1 MSTNQSIKNP
11 NVSTLGAVKIGIISL
26 GTQNHATRR
35 LVEASL
41 AAGHIPKVLNPFG
54 FYLHIGGSGAP
65 IYYEETPATNF
76 DVVLPRLSA
85 STAQYGEE
93 VVAHFEWNDTPV
105 VNRSYAIANARN
117 KFRALRIL
125 AQHGLPIPPSFAAG
139 SARYVDR
146 SVHQTGE
153 YPFIMKPFEGT
164 HGNAILLLDTPA
176 SLQSAIGAMCDLH
189 QDYVIQPFI
198 GEAAG
203 NDVRVIVIGG
213 KVVAAMRRTAQKG
226 EFRANIHRG
235 GQGHP
240 IELQNEYIDTAIR
253 AAEAMELNIAGVDLL
268 ETLAGPMVLEVN
280 PSPGFEEIE
289 TITGIKVAEAMITFA
304 VEYSQTTR
312 KAN

>member
-1 MSTNQSIKNP
+1 M
-11 NVSTLGAVKIGIISL
+11 KIGIISL

-65 IYYEETPATNF
+65 IYYEETPATDF

-93 VVAHFEWNDTPV
+93 VVAHFEWNGTPV
-105 VNRSYAIANARN
+105 VNQSYAIANARN

-125 AQHGLPIPPSFAAG
+125 AQHGLPVPPSFAAG

-164 HGNAILLLDTPA
+164 HGKAILLLDTPT

-198 GEAAG
+198 GESAG

-213 KVVAAMRRTAQKG
+213 KVVAAMRRTAPEG
-226 EFRANIHRG
+226 EFRSNIHRG

-240 IELQNEYIDTAIR
+240 IELQSEYIDTAIR

-289 TITGIKVAEAMITFA
+289 TVTGINVAEAMIAFG
-304 VEYSQTTR
+304 VEYSQTAR
-312 KAN
+312 KTN

>member
-1 MSTNQSIKNP
+1 M
-11 NVSTLGAVKIGIISL
+11 KIGIISL

-35 LVEASL
+35 LVEAAL
-41 AAGHIPKVLNPFG
+41 AVGGTPKVLNPFG
-54 FYLHIGGSGAP
+54 FYLHIGGSGTR
-65 IYYEETPATNF
+65 IYYEETSATDF

-125 AQHGLPIPPSFAAG
+125 AQHGLPIPPSFATG

-164 HGNAILLLDTPA
+164 HGNAILLLDTPGA
-176 SLQSAIGAMCDLH
+176 LQSAIGAMCDLH

-198 GEAAG
+198 AESAG
-203 NDVRVIVIGG
+203 NDVRVIVVGG
-213 KVVAAMRRTAQKG
+213 KVIAAMRRTAQEG
-226 EFRANIHRG
+226 EFRSNIHRG
-235 GQGHP
+235 GQGQP
-240 IELQNEYIDTAIR
+240 VELQSEYSDTAIR
-253 AAEAMELNIAGVDLL
+253 ATEAMELNIAGVDLL

-289 TITGIKVAEAMITFA
+289 TVTGIKVAEAMIAFA
-304 VEYSQTTR
+304 VEYSQATK

>member
-1 MSTNQSIKNP
+1 M
-11 NVSTLGAVKIGIISL
+11 KIGIISL

-35 LVEASL
+35 LVEAAL
-41 AAGHIPKVLNPFG
+41 AVGCTPKVLNPFG
-54 FYLHIGGSGAP
+54 FYLHIGGSGAR
-65 IYYEETPATNF
+65 IYYEEIPATDF

-85 STAQYGEE
+85 ATAQYGEE

-125 AQHGLPIPPSFAAG
+125 AQHNLPIPPSFATG

-146 SVHQTGE
+146 SIHQTGE

-164 HGNAILLLDTPA
+164 HGNAILLLDTPV

-198 GEAAG
+198 GESAG

-213 KVVAAMRRTAQKG
+213 KVVAAMRRTAQEG
-226 EFRANIHRG
+226 EFRSNIHRG
-235 GQGHP
+235 GQGQP
-240 IELQNEYIDTAIR
+240 IELQSEYRDTAIR

-268 ETLAGPMVLEVN
+268 ETIAGPMVLEVN

-289 TITGIKVAEAMITFA
+289 AVTGIKVAEAMIAFA
-304 VEYSQTTR
+304 VEYSQATKRT
-312 KAN
+312 N

>member
-1 MSTNQSIKNP
+1 M
-11 NVSTLGAVKIGIISL
+11 KIGIISL

-41 AAGHIPKVLNPFG
+41 AAGHIPQVLNPFG
-54 FYLHIGGSGAP
+54 FYLHIGGSGAT
-65 IYYEETPATNF
+65 IYYEETPAADF

-105 VNRSYAIANARN
+105 VNQSYAIANARN

-189 QDYVIQPFI
+189 QDYVVQPFI
-198 GEAAG
+198 GESAG
-203 NDVRVIVIGG
+203 NDVRVIVVGG
-213 KVVAAMRRTAQKG
+213 KVIAAMRRTAQEG
-226 EFRANIHRG
+226 EFRSNIHRG

-240 IELQNEYIDTAIR
+240 IELQNEYIDTAIQ
-253 AAEAMELNIAGVDLL
+253 AAAAMELNIAGVDLL

-289 TITGIKVAEAMITFA
+289 TVTGIKVAEAMIAFA
-304 VEYSQTTR
+304 VEYSQSTR
-312 KAN
+312 KTN

>member
-1 MSTNQSIKNP
+1 M
-11 NVSTLGAVKIGIISL
+11 KIGIISL

-54 FYLHIGGSGAP
+54 FYLHIGGSGAR
-65 IYYEETPATNF
+65 IYYEETSAADF
-76 DVVLPRLSA
+76 DVVLPRLST
-85 STAQYGEE
+85 STAPYGAE
-93 VVAHFEWNDTPV
+93 VVAHFEWNGTPV

-117 KFRALRIL
+117 KFRTLRIL
-125 AQHGLPIPPSFAAG
+125 AQHGLPVPPSFAAG

-153 YPFIMKPFEGT
+153 YPFIMKPFVGT
-164 HGNAILLLDTPA
+164 HGNAILLLDTPT

-189 QDYVIQPFI
+189 QDYVIQSFI
-198 GEAAG
+198 GESAG
-203 NDVRVIVIGG
+203 NDIRVIVIGG
-213 KVVAAMRRTAQKG
+213 KVVTAMRRTAQAG
-226 EFRANIHRG
+226 EFRSNIHRG

-240 IELQNEYIDTAIR
+240 IELQSDYIDTAIR

-268 ETLAGPMVLEVN
+268 ETVAGPMVLEVN

-289 TITGIKVAEAMITFA
+289 TVTGIKVAEAMIAFA
-304 VEYSQTTR
+304 VEYSKAAR
-312 KAN
+312 KTN

>member
-1 MSTNQSIKNP
+1 M
-11 NVSTLGAVKIGIISL
+11 KIGIISL

-35 LVEASL
+35 LVEASF

-65 IYYEETPATNF
+65 IYYEETPAIDF

-85 STAQYGEE
+85 STARYGEE

-125 AQHGLPIPPSFAAG
+125 AQHDLPVPPSFAAG
-139 SARYVDR
+139 SARYLDR

-164 HGNAILLLDTPA
+164 HGNAILLLDTPT
-176 SLQSAIGAMCDLH
+176 SLQSAVGAMCDLH

-198 GEAAG
+198 GESAG

-213 KVVAAMRRTAQKG
+213 KVAAAMRRTAQAG
-226 EFRANIHRG
+226 EFRSNIHRG

-240 IELQNEYIDTAIR
+240 IELQDDYIDTAIR
-253 AAEAMELNIAGVDLL
+253 AAAAMELNIAGVDLL

-289 TITGIKVAEAMITFA
+289 TVTGIKVAEAIIAFA
-304 VEYSQTTR
+304 VEYSEATR
-312 KAN
+312 KTN

>member
-1 MSTNQSIKNP
+1 M
-11 NVSTLGAVKIGIISL
+11 KIGIISL

-54 FYLHIGGSGAP
+54 FYLHIGGSGTP
-65 IYYEETPATNF
+65 IYYEETSAVDF
-76 DVVLPRLSA
+76 DVVIPRLSA

-93 VVAHFEWNDTPV
+93 VVAHFEWNGTPV

-117 KFRALRIL
+117 KFRTLRIL

-139 SARYVDR
+139 SARYADR

-164 HGNAILLLDTPA
+164 HGNAILLLDTPT

-198 GEAAG
+198 GESAG

-213 KVVAAMRRTAQKG
+213 KVVAAMRRTAQEG
-226 EFRANIHRG
+226 EFRSNVHRG

-240 IELQNEYIDTAIR
+240 IELQSDYTDTALR

-289 TITGIKVAEAMITFA
+289 TVTGIKVAEAMIAFA
-304 VEYSQTTR
+304 VEYSKAAR

>member
-1 MSTNQSIKNP
+1 M
-11 NVSTLGAVKIGIISL
+11 KIGIISL

-41 AAGHIPKVLNPFG
+41 AVGHTPKVLNPFG
-54 FYLHIGGSGAP
+54 FYLHIGGSGAR
-65 IYYEETPATNF
+65 IYYEGTSAADF
-76 DVVLPRLSA
+76 GVVLPRLSA
-85 STAQYGEE
+85 ATAQYGEE
-93 VVAHFEWNDTPV
+93 VVEHFEWTDTPV
-105 VNRSYAIANARN
+105 INRSYAIANARN

-125 AQHGLPIPPSFAAG
+125 AQHGLPVPPSFAAG

-146 SVHQTGE
+146 SVHQIGE

-164 HGNAILLLDTPA
+164 HGNAILLLDTPT
-176 SLQSAIGAMCDLH
+176 SLKSAIDAMCNLH

-198 GEAAG
+198 AESAG

-213 KVVAAMRRTAQKG
+213 KVVAAMRRTAQEG
-226 EFRANIHRG
+226 EFRSNIHRG

-240 IELQNEYIDTAIR
+240 IELHSEYSATAIQ
-253 AAEAMELNIAGVDLL
+253 AAAVMELDIAGVDLL

-289 TITGIKVAEAMITFA
+289 AVTGIKVAEAMIAFA

-312 KAN
+312 EAN

>member
-1 MSTNQSIKNP
+1 M
-11 NVSTLGAVKIGIISL
+11 KIGIISL

-41 AAGHIPKVLNPFG
+41 AAGHTPKVLNPFG

-65 IYYEETPATNF
+65 IYYEETPAADF

-85 STAQYGEE
+85 ATARYGEE

-117 KFRALRIL
+117 KFRSLRIL
-125 AQHGLPIPPSFAAG
+125 AQHGLPVPPSFAAG
-139 SARYVDR
+139 SARHVDR

-164 HGNAILLLDTPA
+164 HGNAILLIDTPA

-198 GEAAG
+198 GESAG

-213 KVVAAMRRTAQKG
+213 KIVAAMRRTAQAG
-226 EFRANIHRG
+226 EFRSNIHRG

-240 IELQNEYIDTAIR
+240 IELQSEYIDIALR

-268 ETLAGPMVLEVN
+268 ETLTGPMVLEVN

-289 TITGIKVAEAMITFA
+289 AVTGIKVAEAMIAFA
-304 VEYSQTTR
+304 VEYSQDIKKT
-312 KAN
+312 N

>member
-1 MSTNQSIKNP
+1 M
-11 NVSTLGAVKIGIISL
+11 KIGIISL

-54 FYLHIGGSGAP
+54 FYLHIGDSGAP
-65 IYYEETPATNF
+65 IYYEETPAVDF
-76 DVVLPRLSA
+76 DVLLPRLSA

-93 VVAHFEWNDTPV
+93 VVAHFEWNGTPV

-117 KFRALRIL
+117 KFRTLRIL
-125 AQHGLPIPPSFAAG
+125 AQRGLPVPPSFAAG

-146 SVHQTGE
+146 SVHQTGD

-198 GEAAG
+198 GESAG

-213 KVVAAMRRTAQKG
+213 KVVAAMRRTAQAG
-226 EFRANIHRG
+226 EFRSNIHRG

-240 IELQNEYIDTAIR
+240 IELQDEYSDTAIR

-268 ETLAGPMVLEVN
+268 ETLAGPIVLEVN
-280 PSPGFEEIE
+280 PSPGFEEVE
-289 TITGIKVAEAMITFA
+289 TVTGIKVAEAMIAFA
-304 VEYSQTTR
+304 VEYSQITR
-312 KAN
+312 ATN